1 MAWGLHELL
10 RGRNKR
16 RTRWRHFELIV
27 RCSISQQEVH
37 YKPCAQG
44 TITIARNL
52 SCTFRSCSTPS
63 GAAFSRAHSWRAAAP
78 WRPGPAALV
87 APVSGQAAARPGKPT
102 YHYLPATA
110 DTDGNHAIIKKNLF
124 GGARCEVSES
134 LPEACTREGGRG
146 GRRSYRHRRCTQ
158 SHCSGCSRTQPSTT
172 SLIACMVACT
182 SMRPSASRTAL
193 TSETSHRNRLS
204 GSRII
209 RVP

>member
-1 MAWGLHELL
+1 MCARDDHNCPQFELHLQELL
-10 RGRNKR
+10 DTERRSFLKSAFVASGGALCGLGERRLSHQCPGRPQHAPVNPHTIICRRRPIPTAITPSSR
-16 RTRWRHFELIV
+16 RTCLVARGV
-27 RCSISQQEVH
+27 RFQ
-37 YKPCAQG
+37 
-44 TITIARNL
+44 N
-52 SCTFRSCSTPS
+52 PS
-63 GAAFSRAHSWRAAAP
+63 P
-78 WRPGPAALV
+78 KLALV
-87 APVSGQAAARPGKPT
+87 K
-102 YHYLPATA
+102 
-110 DTDGNHAIIKKNLF
+110 
-124 GGARCEVSES
+124 
-134 LPEACTREGGRG
+134 GGRG